1 MPTPSNL
8 AETAQQLRAC
18 LSGERSDE
26 EFAFV
31 DALIRHFELI
41 HERPMQVE
49 PWLWQSAMELA
60 EAARRLATQATPRP
74 HRPSSEP
81 AR

>member
-8 AETAQQLRAC
+8 AETAQLLKAR
-18 LSGERSDE
+18 LHETHGVE
-26 EFAFV
+26 ELAFTN
-31 DALIRHFELI
+31 ALIRHLELM

-60 EAARRLATQATPRP
+60 EAAHHLVE
-74 HRPSSEP
+74 HRASSQP
-81 AR
+81 A